1 VDTDATLSLRELT
14 PERIVRLEDDA
25 VVFLDQRRLPGEEV
39 ELRWHSAE
47 EVAGAIRTL
56 AVRGAPAIGIAAAYG
71 YGAELNARFAALN
84 PSFDVTPGSLID
96 AIVSEESVHRRPYAE
111 SLPR

>member
-1 VDTDATLSLRELT
+1 VETVAISIPRQLT

-39 ELRWHSAE
+39 ELRCHSAE

-56 AVRGAPAIGIAAAYG
+56 ALAVLANYHSVPLYVVAPT
-71 YGAELNARFAALN
+71 
-84 PSFDVTPGSLID
+84 ST
-96 AIVSEESVHRRPYAE
+96 AE